1 MSKQKRVRK
10 MIKEANKLADRHLSK
25 ETINWKAF
33 AVEGAVTCAVL
44 VFIFSSIKAEASC
57 SYKTNSL
64 GHTQYSCNSGQ
75 SGTLRTDVLGT
86 TRDSRTG
93 TTWRT
98 DVLGTTRSSDGT
110 TYRTDVLGTTRGSD
124 GTTWRTDALGT
135 MRSNN
140 GTTCK
145 TDYLGT
151 MRCN

>member
-1 MSKQKRVRK
+1 MSKQKRVRR
-10 MIKEANKLADRHLSK
+10 MIKEANKLADKHLSE

-33 AVEGAVTCAVL
+33 AVGLGIAALLTLVL
-44 VFIFSSIKAEASC
+44 TSNKAEASC
-57 SYKTNSL
+57 SYKTNAL
-64 GHTQYSCNSGQ
+64 GHTQYSCSSGQ
-75 SGTLRTDVLGT
+75 NGTLRTDVLGT

-124 GTTWRTDALGT
+124 GTTWRTDSLGT

>member
-1 MSKQKRVRK
+1 MSKAKKVDK
-10 MIKEANKLADRHLSK
+10 LVKEANKIADKHLS
-25 ETINWKAF
+25 ENTINWKACLI
-33 AVEGAVTCAVL
+33 AVIVVSL
-44 VFIFSSIKAEASC
+44 IFMFIFSSGKAEASC
-57 SYKTNSL
+57 SYRMDSL
-64 GHTQYSCNSGQ
+64 GNTNYTCSSGQ
-75 SGTLRTDVLGT
+75 NGTLRTDVLGT

-140 GTTCK
+140 GTTCR
-145 TDYLGT
+145 TNALGT